1 MALEKHSWSR
11 KEGKEADR
19 CLRRQEDKAHAG
31 DREQVSGAAK
41 PRPKVSKPFRIEVNW
56 NLLGLGTK
64 DRWVVW
70 GRYATPARRDQ
81 ALDQLQRVHPR
92 LSFRLAE

>member
-19 CLRRQEDKAHAG
+19 RLRRQEDRMLVSDH
-31 DREQVSGAAK
+31 EVLSGAAK
-41 PRPKVSKPFRIEVNW
+41 ARPKVSKPFRIEVNW
-56 NLLGLGTK
+56 NMLGLGTK

-70 GRYATPARRDQ
+70 GRYATPARRNQ
-81 ALDQLQRVHPR
+81 ALDQLQRAHPR